1 MLMEAFLLTPY
12 LAIAASFALAGTVAM
27 ICYTQPVPRG
37 AGFTGLKFPGASWP
51 ASPKRFAISGLR

>member
-37 AGFTGLKFPGASWP
+37 VGFTG
-51 ASPKRFAISGLR
+51 